1 VVVFEGAEGLGLS
14 AGRVL
19 FFAKEEVDPDK
30 WPGVFR
36 ESVDGLPGGIRFL

>member
-1 VVVFEGAEGLGLS
+1 VLGECFFVKEG
-14 AGRVL
+14 
-19 FFAKEEVDPDK
+19 VDSDE